1 MTFREVTAWISL
13 SLIAVVLF
21 IIFVGVFLCSC
32 FRAVQ
37 KKPLPA
43 SDMLAP
49 DPASKYGAG
58 VESLSRRAYGA
69 ADDAQQQQYD
79 AEEDLD
85 DEMQA

>member
-1 MTFREVTAWISL
+1 
-13 SLIAVVLF
+13 
-21 IIFVGVFLCSC
+21 
-32 FRAVQ
+32 
-37 KKPLPA
+37 
-43 SDMLAP
+43 MLAP

>member
-1 MTFREVTAWISL
+1 MSGFREVTAWISL

-21 IIFVGVFLCSC
+21 IIFVGVFLRSC
-32 FRAVQ
+32 FKAV
-37 KKPLPA
+37 KKPLPT
-43 SDMLAP
+43 SDMLAT

-69 ADDAQQQQYD
+69 ADDAQQQHYD

-85 DEMQA
+85 DEIAA